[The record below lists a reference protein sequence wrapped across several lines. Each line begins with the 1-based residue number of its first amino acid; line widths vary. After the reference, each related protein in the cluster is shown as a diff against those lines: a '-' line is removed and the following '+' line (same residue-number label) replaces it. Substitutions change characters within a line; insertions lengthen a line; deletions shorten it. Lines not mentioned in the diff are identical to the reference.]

1 MLSLKKVLIEFLTS
15 NFVDWYNVF
24 NNWTA
29 IWEKSYPWFL
39 SEITCLN
46 TPWIVLHSVQLWGS
60 TKYKYPQKRLLEIAR
75 GWGVSK
81 TNIFKGKYEPELEFL
96 ERGGGFKTKSL
107 PCEGHRYFLETHI
120 TYSVMLTWLVAAFL
134 AAISASSFLFSSA
147 CLCSSISFFFFSA
160 SLFFAS
166 WASLICSFFNLA
178 YGKYTTKNQDVP
190 KGYKLGTQLLAIISI
205 NITCRF

>member
-96 ERGGGFKTKSL
+96 ERGWRWVQDKKPSMWRSQIFSGN
-107 PCEGHRYFLETHI
+107 THYI
-120 TYSVMLTWLVAAFL
+120 FCDAHLT
-134 AAISASSFLFSSA
+134 
-147 CLCSSISFFFFSA
+147 CSSILGSHFSIKFSLQLSLPLFLHFLLFLLCFPFLCFLSFLN
-160 SLFFAS
+160 LFILQPCLWKIHHKESGCA
-166 WASLICSFFNLA
+166 
-178 YGKYTTKNQDVP
+178 
-190 KGYKLGTQLLAIISI
+190 KGL
-205 NITCRF
+205 